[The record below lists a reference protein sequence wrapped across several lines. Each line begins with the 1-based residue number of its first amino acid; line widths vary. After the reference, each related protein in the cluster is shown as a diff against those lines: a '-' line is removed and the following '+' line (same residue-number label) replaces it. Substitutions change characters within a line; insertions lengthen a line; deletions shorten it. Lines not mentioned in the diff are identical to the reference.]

1 LSEVGKY
8 RTLLGNEKYRE
19 FTRAIGLNAH
29 GVGIGAFVYLRRILE
44 DLINAA
50 KTEAAREP
58 GWDEGVFVR
67 SRMDERIQ
75 ILQGR
80 LPKFLVDNRSIYS
93 ILSLGI
99 HELTEK
105 QCLDTFGTIRVG
117 IELILD
123 EKLQEQERAEKIARA
138 TKDLSQIKGELKKA
152 P

>member
-1 LSEVGKY
+1 LSKVRKY
-8 RTLLGNEKYRE
+8 RKLLGDEKYKE
-19 FTRAIGLNAH
+19 FTRAIGLNSH

-44 DLINAA
+44 DLIYAA
-50 KTEAAREP
+50 KAEAAKEP
-58 GWDEGVFVR
+58 GWDEEAFSR
-67 SRMDERIQ
+67 SRMDDKIQ
-75 ILQGR
+75 LLQGR

-105 QCLDTFGTIRVG
+105 QCLDTFEKVKVG

-123 EKLQEQERAEKIARA
+123 QKLHEQEQAEKIART
-138 TKDLSQIKGELKKA
+138 TKDLSQIKRELKKA